1 MLAGSLALGDVRD
14 VEGLARRALDD
25 ALRSRGAHLKPHL
38 YEDAL
43 QELLATAWQLWQ
55 RFDPARGLS
64 FSTYAYRLLRLRVV
78 DWYRSEFGDSR
89 YGERPTV
96 LSLDAPI
103 ARGSGADQTSEHR
116 LEEIVGDRDA
126 DDEAPPIDLD
136 VLREIDGKGELS
148 EEGSR
153 ILREV
158 ALPLALG
165 LNKDEVGDRLGRSRR
180 HVNRCL
186 DELRAELRARE
197 ERPPMTK
204 TAKPKVPPTLSPT
217 QLAPSC
223 DRCLNY
229 VLEQLEK
236 EGLSR
241 PEARASAIR
250 QTRMVWIEKGKRAIC
265 RFCHP
270 NVVPN
275 RAIRRASA
283 RHGGWREPLGKAG
296 RGPLRTPEIVES
308 LAAERDRRE
317 EKHKERVVCKAT
329 ARLEALAAVVA
340 GVREEAA

>member
-25 ALRSRGAHLKPHL
+25 ALHSRGAHLKPHL

-43 QELLATAWQLWQ
+43 QELLTTTWQLWQ

-64 FSTYAYRLLRLRVV
+64 FSTYAYRLLKLRVV

-96 LSLDAPI
+96 LSLDAPMSL
-103 ARGSGADQTSEHR
+103 REGRQTSEHR
-116 LEEIVGDRDA
+116 LEDLVGDRTA
-126 DDEAPPIDLD
+126 DDYSAPIDLD
-136 VLREIDGKGELS
+136 VLRELEGKGELS

-153 ILREV
+153 VLREV

-165 LNKDEVGDRLGRSRR
+165 LNKDEVGERLGRSRR

-186 DELRAELRARE
+186 DDLRAELRDRE
-197 ERPPMTK
+197 TPTMTK
-204 TAKPKVPPTLSPT
+204 TAKPKVPPTLSST
-217 QLAPSC
+217 QLAPTC
-223 DRCLNY
+223 EHCLNY

-241 PEARASAIR
+241 PEARASASR
-250 QTRMVWIEKGKRAIC
+250 QTRMVWIEKGRRAIC

-270 NVVPN
+270 AVVPN
-275 RAIRRASA
+275 RAVRRTPT
-283 RHGGWREPLGKAG
+283 RNGGWRTPLGKAG
-296 RGPLRTPEIVES
+296 RAPLRTPEIVEN
-308 LAAERDRRE
+308 LAAERGRLE
-317 EKHKERVVCKAT
+317 EKHQERSVRIAT
-329 ARLEALAAVVA
+329 ERLEALASVIAK
-340 GVREEAA
+340 VRSEAA